1 MSKYIVRKDF
11 KFGGRNLIAGN
22 PFNWRRMA
30 CNQRKLDTLV
40 ATGLIEEEDSVQV
53 VEPVIEEPVIEEE
66 EQEEVTE
73 VDYEEEDI

>member
-40 ATGLIEEEDSVQV
+40 ATGLVEEVGSVQV
-53 VEPVIEEPVIEEE
+53 VEPVDE
-66 EQEEVTE
+66 EQEIVTE
-73 VDYEEEDI
+73 VDYEEEEYDDEDEDA

>member
-40 ATGLIEEEDSVQV
+40 ATGLVEEEDSVQV
-53 VEPVIEEPVIEEE
+53 VEPVAE
-66 EQEEVTE
+66 EQEIVTQ
-73 VDYEEEDI
+73 VDYEEEEYDDEDEDA

>member
-40 ATGLIEEEDSVQV
+40 ATGLVEEVGSVQV
-53 VEPVIEEPVIEEE
+53 VEPVAE
-66 EQEEVTE
+66 EQEIVTE
-73 VDYEEEDI
+73 VDYEEEEYDDEDEDA

>member
-40 ATGLIEEEDSVQV
+40 ATGLVEEEDSVQV
-53 VEPVIEEPVIEEE
+53 VEPVAE
-66 EQEEVTE
+66 EQEIVTE
-73 VDYEEEDI
+73 VDYEEEEYDDEDEDA